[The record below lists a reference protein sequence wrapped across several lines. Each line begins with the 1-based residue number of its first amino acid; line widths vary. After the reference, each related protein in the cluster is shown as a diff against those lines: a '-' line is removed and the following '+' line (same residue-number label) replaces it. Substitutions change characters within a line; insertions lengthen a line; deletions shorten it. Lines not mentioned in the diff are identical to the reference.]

1 MWSIVVIGLFCEV
14 VNPTGLSGPF
24 QNREKAFYV
33 FSFKSSRYN
42 FPLRARGATLKVGG
56 GGGGLTSDSKWRGG
70 GLKTLLPQ

>member
-56 GGGGLTSDSKWRGG
+56 GGGGGG
-70 GLKTLLPQ
+70 GAD